1 MHHIIILNSGALI
14 YKWHTLQYVNF
25 FVPSDLPGSK
35 TQSKIPTSAI
45 SATSL
50 SGSETDVS
58 TSTENLSQEE
68 RYVIRHTARQEPQ
81 GQEKQEVSL
90 YFEKFVIMRFL
101 IFVHYF

>member
-1 MHHIIILNSGALI
+1 LILLI
-14 YKWHTLQYVNF
+14 
-25 FVPSDLPGSK
+25 DLPGSK
-35 TQSKIPTSAI
+35 SNNAQSKTVI

-81 GQEKQEVSL
+81 GQEKQEV
-90 YFEKFVIMRFL
+90 
-101 IFVHYF
+101 